1 MAKNRPSLS
10 KHSLFTSSRQNNS
23 VLLYEDA
30 DDHGKAATQT
40 LFKSEV
46 GPRGESKSTQATV
59 ILNTFFFFF
68 LTVCFWN
75 KAHVS
80 GGPGKLHLQK
90 QLGAS

>member
-1 MAKNRPSLS
+1 MAENRPSLS

-23 VLLYEDA
+23 ILLYEGA

-68 LTVCFWN
+68 F
-75 KAHVS
+75 
-80 GGPGKLHLQK
+80 
-90 QLGAS
+90 